1 MEAVVL
7 FMAAVV
13 ALITLFFIW
22 TGYREKREFGL

>member
-13 ALITLFFIW
+13 AFLVVFFLW
-22 TGYREKREFGL
+22 TGYREKKEFGL